1 MVFVTAGATVFSLV
15 VLLTMIKKRIGEF
28 KGKIYILG
36 RGVAS
41 FTQIFTC
48 VHEKLAGIVKDFL
61 RTPSRIPF

>member
-28 KGKIYILG
+28 KGIYILG

-61 RTPSRIPF
+61 RTPSRIPL